1 MEKVPFKKWLPY
13 LAVMIVLFYAVPP
26 LLAGTRFEDFA
37 LKVIT
42 PACCL
47 GGGLVFGK
55 RNGWVWYYCIVVAL
69 IFAPTLVLN
78 YAQSDLHYVIEY
90 GLLALMG
97 CLFGYAFH
105 RDTYK

>member
-1 MEKVPFKKWLPY
+1 MEKVPFRKWIPY
-13 LAVMIVLFYAVPP
+13 LLVMFVLFYLVPP
-26 LLAGTRFEDFA
+26 ALDGTAFEDFA
-37 LKVIT
+37 LMVIT

-47 GGGLVFGK
+47 GGGLIFGK
-55 RNGWVWYYCIVVAL
+55 INGWVWYYCVVVAL

-78 YAQSDLHYVIEY
+78 YAQSDLHYIFEY

>member
-1 MEKVPFKKWLPY
+1 MEKVPFKKWIPY
-13 LAVMIVLFYAVPP
+13 LLVMIVLFYAVPP
-26 LLAGTRFEDFA
+26 LLYGTIFFDFA
-37 LKVIT
+37 LKVVT

-55 RNGWVWYYCIVVAL
+55 RNGWVWYYCIVVAA

-78 YAQSDLHYVIEY
+78 YSQSDLHYIFEY

-97 CLFGYAFH
+97 NLFGYAFQ
-105 RDTYK
+105 RS